1 MPREPKDDGSES
13 LLGLIGVGET
23 RETSVTRRALL
34 FGVAGA
40 ALTGTVVAAV
50 VAGADEDARHR
61 RALHPPVNP
70 GPATVRTPGSLAG
83 PAAAPIWSVP
93 VDRGT
98 RAVAVGA
105 GSVLLTDGFGD
116 VLGFDPHTG
125 AAKWQPSVEFFL
137 DSDSPLTVVGDTLYG
152 FDADGDFLAVDASNG
167 NMSWQVEFASGDVEI
182 ATVAGNA
189 GPLVFSTGSIYER
202 AGGKGV
208 LWCVNTKLHG
218 VEFNIN
224 DVDFNLAVAASE
236 PAGVVVTADEISYRL
251 TAYSINDQTVVWH
264 KDAGNA
270 DAIGVP
276 ISPADCIAV
285 SGDGDT
291 FYWACDRLYA
301 LDAGTGAVRWTADSS
316 NPADKF
322 QSVLVLRGQGPAADL
337 IVATTT
343 GPNGGTLRAFAA
355 DTGDVQWI
363 EHGGAKFGLKTA
375 LAATADVVVVAEAD
389 NGSVVAVD
397 AKTGQT
403 RWTYH
408 DATVTAD
415 LTWAAA
421 ADDARVYVAYGKK
434 LIAFEP

>member
-13 LLGLIGVGET
+13 VLGLIGVGET
-23 RETSVTRRALL
+23 RKTSVTRRALL

-167 NMSWQVEFASGDVEI
+167 TLSWQVEFASSDVEI

-236 PAGVVVTADEISYRL
+236 PAGVVVAADEISYRL

-285 SGDGDT
+285 SG
-291 FYWACDRLYA
+291 
-301 LDAGTGAVRWTADSS
+301 
-316 NPADKF
+316 N
-322 QSVLVLRGQGPAADL
+322 GPA
-337 IVATTT
+337 T
-343 GPNGGTLRAFAA
+343 GFTRWMPLPVRFAGPPTLRARPMSSRACSCSLDRAQPRISSSPPRPVPTAGRCAPSPPIPATCSGSSTAA
-355 DTGDVQWI
+355 RSS
-363 EHGGAKFGLKTA
+363 A
-375 LAATADVVVVAEAD
+375 
-389 NGSVVAVD
+389 
-397 AKTGQT
+397 
-403 RWTYH
+403 
-408 DATVTAD
+408 
-415 LTWAAA
+415 
-421 ADDARVYVAYGKK
+421 
-434 LIAFEP
+434 